1 MIYCKI
7 SPTEFPIKIYQ
18 TQNNLVQEIKTDID
32 GVVSSILN
40 IWTQEEPIVIG
51 GPINLVSYYID
62 LINKQLPNKYAIHEG
77 EYDNYV

>member
-18 TQNNLVQEIKTDID
+18 SQNNLVQEIKTDID
-32 GVVSSILN
+32 GVVPSILN
-40 IWTQEEPIVIG
+40 IWVQEEPIVIG

-77 EYDNYV
+77 EYNNHV